1 MGQNNKI
8 TFLDIVIVI
17 LSVYVLIALLIDTF
31 FQLPPEVSKLL
42 TIIDNLICI
51 VFLYDF
57 MYRFIKAPSKWEF
70 MKWGWID
77 LVSSI
82 PVFECLRYGRFIR
95 LFRLLRT
102 LRAFRSV
109 KYITAHIFKTKTKG
123 AFSTVCLIAVL
134 MLIFGSIA
142 ILQVEK
148 GPHANINTAEDAI
161 WWAFVTIT
169 TVGYGDKFPVTTEGR
184 IISAFLMVTGIGLF
198 GTFTGYIASWFM
210 NDKSANNENKNS

>member
-1 MGQNNKI
+1 MEQNPKI
-8 TFLDIVIVI
+8 TFLDIAILI
-17 LSVYVLIALLIDTF
+17 LSIYVLIALLIDTF
-31 FQLPPEVSKLL
+31 FQLPSEVSKLL
-42 TIIDNLICI
+42 TIIDNIICI
-51 VFLYDF
+51 VFLFDF
-57 MYRFIKAPSKWEF
+57 VYRFIKASSKREF
-70 MKWGWID
+70 IKWGWID
-77 LVSSI
+77 LISSI
-82 PVFECLRYGRFIR
+82 PILECFRYGRLIR
-95 LFRLLRT
+95 VFRLLRT

-109 KYITAHIFKTKTKG
+109 KFITKHIFKTKSKG

-148 GPHANINTAEDAI
+148 APEANIKTAEDAI

-184 IISAFLMVTGIGLF
+184 IIAAFLMITGIGLF

-210 NDKSANNENKNS
+210 NDKSTNNNNEK